1 MCNPILGNISINEI
15 KKHYNFE
22 IKLNLKNTT
31 KITQNTTKY
40 HKIPQNTTK
49 IPQNTTKNNQCKYCN
64 KKMPYLEIMKNNK
77 WQLVNKKNIIK

>member
-31 KITQNTTKY
+31 KYHKNTTKY
-40 HKIPQNTTK
+40 HKKT
-49 IPQNTTKNNQCKYCN
+49 QNTTKNNQCKYCN